1 MQRNSCAL
9 NFFDTVLREPLSKNS
24 GFGRTVLFIL
34 WDFYIIL
41 WIKQKNKQ
49 ILCFTQGF
57 YSICIQDTRTSF

>member
-41 WIKQKNKQ
+41 WIK
-49 ILCFTQGF
+49 
-57 YSICIQDTRTSF
+57 